1 LTVEEWELGH
11 GPQFPRKKRKRD
23 WFQKNLGLNLP
34 EIESWPKFFVGCC
47 VFCTF
52 FGVFGYYERIYT
64 EKKAARA
71 AHLDRKQKKR
81 RKAEKKARKAREESS
96 EEESEEE
103 SDEEHED

>member
-1 LTVEEWELGH
+1 LTIEEWELGH
-11 GPQFPRKKRKRD
+11 EPQFPRKKRKKD

-71 AHLDRKQKKR
+71 SQL
-81 RKAEKKARKAREESS
+81 EKKARKRRRAEKRARKER
-96 EEESEEE
+96 EEESEES
-103 SDEEHED
+103 SDEDDDHQD